1 MSIFYSLKK
10 TVFKNTVITYEIIQR
25 KLDKNVTF
33 DYVITSFKLSNLNGD
48 QNFPVFL
55 IYRDIFSIC

>member
-48 QNFPVFL
+48 QNLPVFL